1 MRIQRGFM
9 WFAWTPIWDKIIP
22 FLWGISSKIS
32 INYQK
37 IMYNFQIETSFVNL
51 NPLARNPGS
60 APASTIYFILF
71 TWASPYGTH
80 MEPGCTAHMGPIRM
94 PTWDPYGSH
103 IDYLLGFSNAR
114 FLRSPSV
121 PGGVSIFFC
130 MRRLEPSIY
139 LSPPK
144 ISGISSTQIFLPEPT
159 YIWKYQSTP
168 PPPPPPPPR
177 ECSCI
182 VIPGAPMSQIKLAWW
197 K

>member
-1 MRIQRGFM
+1 M

-32 INYQK
+32 INYLI

-71 TWASPYGTH
+71 TWASPYRTH
-80 MEPGCTAHMGPIRM
+80 MEPGCTAHMGPIRV

-114 FLRSPSV
+114 FLRSLNV
-121 PGGVSIFFC
+121 PGGGLYFFC

-139 LSPPK
+139 LLPPK
-144 ISGISSTQIFLPEPT
+144 ISGISSTQKFFYPSLRIYEN
-159 YIWKYQSTP
+159 IRVP

-177 ECSCI
+177 EYSCI
-182 VIPGAPMSQIKLAWW
+182 AIPGAPVSQIKLAWW